1 MGSEMKKLIIGVALA
16 LATSTVFAQEGSA
29 GGAAAGA
36 GGAAGSSVTAV
47 NVILIT
53 FGVVAIAGIAASNDS
68 SSTVTHQ

>member
-1 MGSEMKKLIIGVALA
+1 MKNLIVGVALA
-16 LATSTVFAQEGSA
+16 LATSTVFAQD
-29 GGAAAGA
+29 GA

-53 FGVVAIAGIAASNDS
+53 FGIVAIAGIAATNDS